1 MLSQLKNLRIE
12 ADGRY
17 ATEQELAFL
26 KAYLGSIH
34 QRMSTYEKVRD
45 AEEVIMDQVEENLKS
60 IDPQIFQ
67 KGTEDC
73 SKICR
78 RDRKNTLR
86 HSAAAMLFDDVDRL
100 REGLLI
106 WQGTIVRAIK
116 SEEASELTWQEMPKA
131 MEEHLSSEECGLMRP
146 SLQLTRTLL
155 M

>member
-12 ADGRY
+12 TDGRY

-26 KAYLGSIH
+26 KAYLGSVR

-73 SKICR
+73 SEICR

-106 WQGTIVRAIK
+106 WQGTIVRAIQG
-116 SEEASELTWQEMPKA
+116 EEASSLTWQEMPKV
-131 MEEHLSSEECGLMRP
+131 MEDHLSSEESELMGP